1 MKTARYWINFNR
13 SRRNLQNRCL
23 QQRRKF
29 ESSFVQWKSKV
40 LMDFVGG
47 VFLKK
52 LVEIRTDYDTVHSTN
67 TNICIYIYMSL
78 RISRSADWRKGKSG
92 RETVREGYV
101 MNSWIL
107 FIVQVTVFLEI
118 KATLHTNP
126 IHVLTAAWSP
136 DYCRSKCFFWQI
148 VWMFWMF

>member
-1 MKTARYWINFNR
+1 MFGMKMAPFWINFNR

-23 QQRRKF
+23 QRRRKF

-40 LMDFVGG
+40 WMDFVGG

-52 LVEIRTDYDTVHSTN
+52 LVEIRTDYFTVHITQQ
-67 TNICIYIYMSL
+67 ICISL
-78 RISRSADWRKGKSG
+78 RISRTADWRKGKSG

-107 FIVQVTVFLEI
+107 YPGNNVLGHQSNTWHE
-118 KATLHTNP
+118 LHTCIDSHLTIVDRSVFVANCLD
-126 IHVLTAAWSP
+126 VLL
-136 DYCRSKCFFWQI
+136 RSNYI
-148 VWMFWMF
+148 